1 MGLDFYGLY
10 ARKDEDPKDLWDL
23 PYAEQEEREL
33 FYGRKSWELVYALKC
48 DTREKCYSELKLN
61 DWVDLM
67 EIISPIAPYLDEIA
81 SAYRARDNIDGPLNA
96 REVKLIRTYEKWYN
110 ESFDYGEPQLGYGFS
125 VGYMKNFWEAGD
137 RVIKY
142 LEDPEY
148 TVYMFASY

>member
-1 MGLDFYGLY
+1 
-10 ARKDEDPKDLWDL
+10 
-23 PYAEQEEREL
+23 
-33 FYGRKSWELVYALKC
+33 
-48 DTREKCYSELKLN
+48 
-61 DWVDLM
+61 M

-81 SAYRARDNIDGPLNA
+81 SAYRTRDNIDGPLNA
-96 REVKLIRTYEKWYN
+96 MEVKLIRTYEKWYN

-137 RVIKY
+137 KVIKY